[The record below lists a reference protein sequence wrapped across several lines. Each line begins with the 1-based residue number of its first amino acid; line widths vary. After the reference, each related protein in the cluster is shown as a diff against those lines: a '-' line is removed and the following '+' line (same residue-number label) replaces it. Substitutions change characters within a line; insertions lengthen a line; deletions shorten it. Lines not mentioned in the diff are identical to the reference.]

1 PLEFTTDVE
10 HGCPLDCGLCPEHQ
24 QHTCLAILEI
34 TDRCNLLCA
43 QCFASSEAE
52 GAFLPLTEAERRIRN
67 LLKCEGRA
75 EVVQISGGEPTL
87 HPQLPDIIEMVKSYD
102 VQSVMLNTNGIR
114 ISHDE
119 KLTEKLAN
127 IRPTKPSV
135 YLQFDGFDDSFYE
148 RFRGRPLLDTKLK
161 AIERLSEYGFK
172 IALVVTVIEGQNDS
186 QLGRICEYA
195 IEHESIRSVNF
206 QPAFFEGRS
215 GVPLDPLHRTT
226 LTDVFRKVEEQ
237 TGGMLR
243 IDDFVPVP
251 CPFPSCSGLTY
262 VYSEDGKATPITRL
276 IDVGDYLDFIKNR
289 TMAHL
294 SDDIFRSLKSLF
306 SFSEDGGSPKMVE
319 DFCTACGLTLPRID
333 SIAERV
339 TMIGSMAFMDGYTF
353 DWKRAMK
360 CCIHVLVSDDR
371 IVPFCVYNNIYRQT
385 GHGRNG

>member
-1 PLEFTTDVE
+1 
-10 HGCPLDCGLCPEHQ
+10 
-24 QHTCLAILEI
+24 
-34 TDRCNLLCA
+34 
-43 QCFASSEAE
+43 
-52 GAFLPLTEAERRIRN
+52 
-67 LLKCEGRA
+67 
-75 EVVQISGGEPTL
+75 
-87 HPQLPDIIEMVKSYD
+87 
-102 VQSVMLNTNGIR
+102 
-114 ISHDE
+114 
-119 KLTEKLAN
+119 
-127 IRPTKPSV
+127 
-135 YLQFDGFDDSFYE
+135 
-148 RFRGRPLLDTKLK
+148 
-161 AIERLSEYGFK
+161 
-172 IALVVTVIEGQNDS
+172 
-186 QLGRICEYA
+186 
-195 IEHESIRSVNF
+195 
-206 QPAFFEGRS
+206 
-215 GVPLDPLHRTT
+215 
-226 LTDVFRKVEEQ
+226 
-237 TGGMLR
+237 MLR